1 MQPPD
6 YLATQFYISTLLI
19 LNSIREFEESIYKH
33 PPLELYSFNNV
44 LNWSWNKVSSIKTI
58 PSSIV

>member
-19 LNSIREFEESIYKH
+19 FNSIREFEESIYKH

-44 LNWSWNKVSSIKTI
+44 LY
-58 PSSIV
+58 